1 MEAATG
7 EWVQRYLR
15 LLGAEPEHPGVEA
28 LGRLIRANVLTIPF
42 VNVSSILRRAQ
53 TPVGA
58 PVPPL
63 DTEEILISWEEQ
75 RSGGVCFER
84 TVMFGRL
91 LGDLGYDAHP
101 IMANASFPGS
111 HNAVL
116 VHLEGK
122 RYLAEVGAGSPFFD
136 PIPLG
141 AAAEVRHAGLTYRF
155 RPGDAPDVLLQER
168 LIDGA
173 WTPFFSYDL
182 RVPDDDAVEEA
193 YQRHHTPGQSW
204 VVDDL
209 FLVRSSEVDVKVF
222 RNQQFTHY
230 TQDGKH
236 SERITD
242 PAAIAHLV
250 SDVFALPKLPIAE
263 SLRAQAA
270 FAHTRGP

>member
-28 LGRLIRANVLTIPF
+28 LGHLIRANVLTIPF
-42 VNVSSILRRAQ
+42 INVSSILRRAR
-53 TPVGA
+53 TPLGA

-84 TVMFGRL
+84 TSMFGRL
-91 LGDLGYDAHP
+91 LGALGYDAHP
-101 IMANASFPGS
+101 IVANASFPGS

-122 RYLAEVGAGSPFFD
+122 RYLAEVGAASPFFD
-136 PIPLG
+136 AVALG
-141 AAAEVRHAGLTYRF
+141 AEAEVRHAGLTYRF
-155 RPGDAPDVLLQER
+155 RAGDAPDVLLQER
-168 LIDGA
+168 LINGA
-173 WTPFFSYDL
+173 WTGFCSYDL

-230 TQDGKH
+230 TQDGKR

-250 SDVFALPKLPIAE
+250 SNVFALPRLPIAE

-270 FAHTRGP
+270 YAPND